1 MLTPAIV
8 SLIQTNETVT
18 SGLAKDPT
26 QTVGYIA
33 AKLYPSPN
41 FISKTLSRLR
51 ISKDHSKTG
60 DGEEPTPEEPTP
72 EELEEAAKCGKFSK
86 RPSDLFLKVRTT
98 SLTLAIIMITLA
110 TLALDLYRSSS
121 DS

>member
-60 DGEEPTPEEPTP
+60 DGEEPTPEE
-72 EELEEAAKCGKFSK
+72 LEEAAKCGKFSK

>member
-33 AKLYPSPN
+33 GKLYPN
-41 FISKTLSRLR
+41 LNIISKTLSRLR
-51 ISKDHSKTG
+51 ISKDHSKKG
-60 DGEEPTPEEPTP
+60 DGEEPTP
-72 EELEEAAKCGKFSK
+72 EELEEAVKCGKFSK

-98 SLTLAIIMITLA
+98 SLTLAI
-110 TLALDLYRSSS
+110 
-121 DS
+121 